1 MLRSVLGI
9 VLCSKIIS
17 RAFINNSKELFM
29 KSMDIRFARI
39 AALTKQL
46 AAIQRQIEKRAYKAK
61 AAAMKKVA

>member
-1 MLRSVLGI
+1 
-9 VLCSKIIS
+9 
-17 RAFINNSKELFM
+17 M

-61 AAAMKKVA
+61 ATTMKKVA